1 MLQDINETNSIFV
14 SGCLET
20 EPVFSHEVYGEG
32 FYSFMLRVPRLSESD
47 DILPVTIS
55 DRLSEP
61 DKMYVGS
68 RICVRGQIRSYNTY
82 ENNRNHLILSI
93 FVKEI
98 CFLTEDEEVKE
109 NPNHVSLDGFICKPT
124 VYRTTPKGRRIADIL
139 LAVNR
144 AYGKSDYIPLIAWE
158 RNALF
163 SKGLDVGDNIRLEGR
178 MQSRLYRKKIDNGE
192 IVEKTA
198 FEVSVSKMELNK
210 E

>member
-1 MLQDINETNSIFV
+1 MLQDISETNNIFV
-14 SGCLET
+14 SGVIET

-32 FYSFMLRVPRLSESD
+32 FYSFFLRVPRLSESE

-61 DKMYVGS
+61 EKIRKGGS
-68 RICVRGQIRSYNTY
+68 IWARGQIRSYNTY
-82 ENNRNHLILSI
+82 ENNKNHLILSI

-98 CFLTEDEEVKE
+98 YFLSPGEEVKE

-124 VYRTTPKGRRIADIL
+124 VYRTTPRGRRIADIL

-163 SKGLDVGDNIRLEGR
+163 SKGLEVGDNIKLEGR
-178 MQSRLYRKKIDNGE
+178 MQSRIYRKKIDNGE

-198 FEVSVSKMELNK
+198 FEVSVSKMELSR